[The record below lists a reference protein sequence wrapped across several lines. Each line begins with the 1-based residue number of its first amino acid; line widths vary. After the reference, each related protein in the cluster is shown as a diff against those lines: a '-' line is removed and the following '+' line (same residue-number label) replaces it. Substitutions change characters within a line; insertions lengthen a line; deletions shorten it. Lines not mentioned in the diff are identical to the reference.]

1 MKRVLIAGVIVMGVG
16 LVTLLAAGQPARGIV
31 EIRTLSTAASRVTG
45 GDVLVQVTAPA
56 EAVLRVS
63 VGGRDVSTAFRV
75 GSTPNTRVGLV
86 TGLPNGKSVIDVRVG
101 TRISPPDYSGPPA
114 SSLPVV
120 NYPITGP
127 VFSGPQI
134 QPFICQTDTFKLP
147 DGTTLGPPLDANC
160 SAKTVVQYVYRTT
173 GTPATFKPL
182 TTLASMSLPPDLAK
196 TTTSTGATVNF
207 IVRVETGTMN
217 RAIYQNAILHDP
229 TVDAPVSPFS
239 PPTGWNRHLV
249 AIHGAGCP
257 GGWYIQGGA
266 MGTSPLDAARLGEGD
281 ALFVSTLNHPTN
293 SCNAI
298 VAGETA
304 MMGKE
309 HFIETFGV
317 PTYTISTGSSGGAYT
332 SLQLADAFPGLFD
345 GVSIAATF
353 PDALSIA
360 LAGLDAHLLTHY
372 FATLPPGPTSPTSP
386 TRPTRLSFTDAQKLA
401 ITGYSTIKAFVDAAN
416 QSQRTDP
423 VPDRA
428 DIEGYQSARWNAV
441 VPENLRYDPVK
452 NPRGA
457 RPTVFDVARNVYGVD
472 PATGFALRPYDNV
485 GVQYGLH
492 ALNSGAITPAQFL
505 DLNERI
511 GGFDQDSNY
520 IASRTTGDAGA
531 IARTYQSG
539 LLLSGKGGLA
549 SIPIFDNA
557 TSNEAGGY
565 HYGWFHYAL
574 RERLRQ
580 ANGNSDNLVMWRS
593 SVSADAKTL
602 LDTWMASYASDSS
615 SDSQRTKV
623 LRAKPANAVEGCYD
637 KSTPPVFIPEHL
649 VFTSQPTTKC
659 SSLYPVYSNT
669 RTEAGG
675 SVAGNV
681 LKCQLK
687 PIDAKDYKVMFSA
700 DERARL
706 NKIFSGGVCDWSK
719 PGVSQAPVVTW
730 PSLGPSPE
738 HLLIDAGKSTSTSQR

>member
-1 MKRVLIAGVIVMGVG
+1 MKHTLTAGVGVVLAG
-16 LVTLLAAGQPARGIV
+16 ASVAAGLAAGRMTPASRV
-31 EIRTLSTAASRVTG
+31 EIKTLSTAATRVTG

-56 EAVLRVS
+56 GTS
-63 VGGRDVSTAFRV
+63 TKMTVGERDVSNAFRA
-75 GSTPNTRVGLV
+75 GASSTARVGLI
-86 TGLPNGKSVIDVRVG
+86 TGLANGKNVVEVRSKAG
-101 TRISPPDYSGPPA
+101 GPPDA
-114 SSLPVV
+114 SLTIT

-173 GTPATFKPL
+173 GTPPAFKPL
-182 TTLASMSLPPDLAK
+182 TTLASVTLPPDLAT
-196 TTTSTGATVNF
+196 TTTSAGATVNF

-239 PPTGWNRHLV
+239 PPKGWNKHLV

-309 HFIETFGV
+309 HFIETFGM
-317 PTYTISTGSSGGAYT
+317 PAYTISTGSSGGAYT

-372 FATLPPGPTSPTSP
+372 FASLPTGPTSPTSP
-386 TRPTRLSFTDAQKLA
+386 TRPAFTDAQKLA

-423 VPDRA
+423 VPNRA

-441 VPENLRYDPVK
+441 VPENLRYDPMN

-457 RPTVFDVARNVYGVD
+457 RPTVFDVARNVYGTNT
-472 PATGFALRPYDNV
+472 ATGFALRPYDNV

-492 ALNSGAITPAQFL
+492 ALNRGAITSAQFL

-511 GGFDQDSNY
+511 GGVDQDSNY
-520 IASRTTGDAGA
+520 IASRTIGDAGA

-549 SIPIFDNA
+549 SIPIVDNA

-574 RERLRQ
+574 RERLSQ

-593 SVSADAKTL
+593 TVAADAKAMF
-602 LDTWMASYASDSS
+602 DTWMAAYAADTSNDP
-615 SDSQRTKV
+615 QRTKV

-637 KSTPPVFIPEHL
+637 KSTPPVFMAEHL

-659 SSLYPVYSNT
+659 SALYPVYSNT

-681 LKCQLK
+681 LKCRLK
-687 PIDAKDYKVMFSA
+687 PIDPKDYKVTFSA

-719 PGVSQAPVVTW
+719 PGVNQAPVVAW
-730 PSLGPSPE
+730 PSVGPSPE
-738 HLLIDAGKSTSTSQR
+738 HLLIDGAKTTTSPGSPL